1 MALTRIGTSAYTT
14 LDATK
19 LAGNLPSISGASLT
33 GINAGKIVKVHSTFP
48 TGLSEQIFQTT
59 SFTDVTG
66 LSLTI
71 TPVSSSSKFL
81 LSCGLQYR
89 IFTNNTTNQP
99 NFAVRFERGGS
110 SIFSTNNYTFGID
123 IEAGQS
129 GTFTMGIAHLNY
141 QDSPNTASQFIY
153 NVAVRTETD
162 GGGDRVEINDDGGD
176 GTFLTALEYID

>member
-1 MALTRIGTSAYTT
+1 MSLIKVKGSSITGALAAVDGSA
-14 LDATK
+14 
-19 LAGNLPSISGASLT
+19 LT
-33 GINAGKIVKVHSTFP
+33 GISAGKIVKVHSTFP
-48 TGLSEQIFQTT
+48 TGLSEQTFQTT

-89 IFTNNTTNQP
+89 IFTPNTTNQP
-99 NFAVRFERGGS
+99 NFGVRFERDGS
-110 SIFSTNNYTFGID
+110 SIFSTNSYTFGID
-123 IEAGQS
+123 IEANQS

-141 QDSPNTASQFIY
+141 QDSPNTASQFTY

-162 GGGDRVEINDDGGD
+162 AGDDRVDINDDGGD